1 MMDTTVVDGPEE
13 PEESLYDF
21 YDERV
26 KRLWG
31 ISDFTHGLPA
41 VVLRKALIIACDSV
55 TPVDEVYHYLK
66 EEHAKLV
73 AAYDRAVTVFSS
85 ETETSLPS
93 DEEFDDFL
101 SKLIEPDDQ
110 NEEEND

>member
-1 MMDTTVVDGPEE
+1 MMDTTVADSPEE

-21 YDERV
+21 YDNR
-26 KRLWG
+26 RRALWG

-85 ETETSLPS
+85 ETEAPPVS

-101 SKLIEPDDQ
+101 SKLVAPDDQ